1 MAVILAD
8 RGPTVFVVTLAII
21 IVATVFLVLR
31 LVSKWGVTRKA
42 NADDYAVIIGWVF
55 AVGLSVSIMI
65 GTHVGLGAPDS
76 EIKPEWVTPLKQC
89 VYAFTV
95 LYNPAIMATKT
106 AILILYYRFFSAY
119 LFLRYASL
127 FLMAIVN
134 IAGVVLTF
142 LYIFQCRPVEA
153 AFSTT
158 EGTCID
164 IIAVYLSS
172 TPINILT
179 DLAILL
185 LPLPVLTSLRM
196 QFREKVILVA
206 TFIVGG
212 FVTIVDI
219 VRIVYLQDAL
229 REELLVDPLASI
241 TSRPPDFT
249 YYASFSL
256 MWSAVEVSV
265 GIMCC
270 CVLVLKPLVMRV
282 MPRLLYE
289 PRASID
295 RHRPSSGTPE
305 SLFRSDGSKNP
316 RSRSRSDDSSH
327 LDNIS
332 PPQWI
337 PQSATIPTAELR
349 PTESRISPLSPR
361 QPNGSVLPEP
371 PAIVEGDD
379 AGEDETLGF
388 LEMLEND
395 PGPRVSIPSDTFSPL
410 LHIPAR
416 RRSTMQHSAGG
427 SERRNTV
434 QTHTDDSQAPTQT
447 FFDFVQVKSRV
458 PLTQLSAKEAWW
470 PTLFVSTLFFLWGFA
485 AGLIGSLSAQLQSLL
500 GYPPSRTIT
509 IHAAISAY
517 FFGPLLVG
525 YWVLKLY
532 GFKATFMTGLVIFA
546 TGAMSFWPT
555 SVLRSY
561 AGYFISNFI
570 VFLGLSCLE
579 VAADPYIAL
588 AGPGELSEA
597 RLNFAQ
603 GFYGIAYVVSP
614 IIADAALFSGPGA
627 GQADL
632 FRVQWY
638 YLAVALFAVCLTI
651 VFYYVPLSEAG
662 DDDLDSMALQR
673 FYNASLD
680 PGVKAFGIR
689 ARYLVLW
696 SGVVSMW
703 TYVGIQGIIDYF
715 WTDIIRGINVHTG
728 FDSLSVAR
736 AIFTFGRLV
745 AAGLCFVGI
754 PPRIVIGVCIVGA
767 FITSL
772 LALVLP
778 SGNGPLAMLL
788 LYHFFEGPVF
798 PTLFAMIMR
807 GQGRHTKFAATATIM
822 TIGVGT
828 IWPTIVYGFERLHP
842 TDARAA
848 LLIIT
853 ILFGLL
859 TIWPTM
865 ISSRRVLRRWV
876 DPKWSKP
883 KVTANHG
890 APNEARNT
898 TALNSHLETVPEG

>member
-76 EIKPEWVTPLKQC
+76 GEQLTFLTESAPRPECGPRTGGECQGRLMFMLTCTLVHAEIKPEWVTPLKQC

-229 REELLVDPLASI
+229 REELLLDPLASI

-289 PRASID
+289 PRGSID
-295 RHRPSSGTPE
+295 RHRPSNGTPE

-316 RSRSRSDDSSH
+316 RLRSRSDDSSH

-337 PQSATIPTAELR
+337 SQSATIPTAELR

-361 QPNGSVLPEP
+361 QPNGSVLPERS
-371 PAIVEGDD
+371 AIVEGDD

-410 LHIPAR
+410 LHISTR
-416 RRSTMQHSAGG
+416 RRSTMQHSADG
-427 SERRNTV
+427 SERRNTL
-434 QTHTDDSQAPTQT
+434 QTQTDDSQAPTQT

-470 PTLFVSTLFFLWGFA
+470 PTLFGEFLR
-485 AGLIGSLSAQLQSLL
+485 SVTNTNDAQ
-500 GYPPSRTIT
+500 YPPYS
-509 IHAAISAY
+509 
-517 FFGPLLVG
+517 
-525 YWVLKLY
+525 
-532 GFKATFMTGLVIFA
+532 
-546 TGAMSFWPT
+546 
-555 SVLRSY
+555 
-561 AGYFISNFI
+561 
-570 VFLGLSCLE
+570 SC
-579 VAADPYIAL
+579 
-588 AGPGELSEA
+588 G
-597 RLNFAQ
+597 
-603 GFYGIAYVVSP
+603 
-614 IIADAALFSGPGA
+614 
-627 GQADL
+627 
-632 FRVQWY
+632 
-638 YLAVALFAVCLTI
+638 
-651 VFYYVPLSEAG
+651 
-662 DDDLDSMALQR
+662 ALQR
-673 FYNASLD
+673 VSSEAS
-680 PGVKAFGIR
+680 ARNYR
-689 ARYLVLW
+689 ASWDTLPHAPSRSTLPFPPTSSGLCW
-696 SGVVSMW
+696 S
-703 TYVGIQGIIDYF
+703 D
-715 WTDIIRGINVHTG
+715 TG
-728 FDSLSVAR
+728 FSS
-736 AIFTFGRLV
+736 
-745 AAGLCFVGI
+745 C
-754 PPRIVIGVCIVGA
+754 
-767 FITSL
+767 
-772 LALVLP
+772 
-778 SGNGPLAMLL
+778 
-788 LYHFFEGPVF
+788 
-798 PTLFAMIMR
+798 
-807 GQGRHTKFAATATIM
+807 TA
-822 TIGVGT
+822 
-828 IWPTIVYGFERLHP
+828 
-842 TDARAA
+842 
-848 LLIIT
+848 
-853 ILFGLL
+853 
-859 TIWPTM
+859 
-865 ISSRRVLRRWV
+865 SKRR
-876 DPKWSKP
+876 S
-883 KVTANHG
+883 
-890 APNEARNT
+890 
-898 TALNSHLETVPEG
+898 